1 MIASLAVTVGLLL
14 QAAGNGH
21 PARANRAPAPVR
33 IWRGDSTAYVT
44 LREPGNLLVMH
55 VDAIGRIQV
64 LFPAGPDDDT
74 GMLKNDTLVAIPLP
88 PAAEGNPATFIAV
101 RSRWPFEFAALR
113 EGSAWSYDDAL
124 LLQPTAGD
132 PLGALL
138 DIADRVTDGR
148 PYDYAEATYSRAGSL
163 VARGPVVPPQVCLS
177 CVRRGTA
184 VAEVSRGPI
193 QTSSVDCSNASLT
206 NSVCGVTNGN
216 ISITSAPA
224 PAPPAQVVYQPTPT
238 PVYVPYFVPI
248 VVDDGLPFVHHPP
261 RPQMPPAPSSLAQ
274 PSRGAA
280 FPNAPRLLVPS
291 SSDLRTLTS
300 RRH

>member
-14 QAAGNGH
+14 QAAGNRQL
-21 PARANRAPAPVR
+21 ARANPVPDPVR
-33 IWRGDSTAYVT
+33 IWRTDSTAYVT
-44 LREPGNLLVMH
+44 LRQPGNLLVMH

-64 LFPAGPDDDT
+64 LFPTGPDDDA
-74 GMLKNDTLVAIPLP
+74 GMLTNDTLVAIPLP

-113 EGSAWSYDDAL
+113 EGSAWNYYGAL

-148 PYDYAEATYSRAGSL
+148 PYDYAEATYSRAGTV

-177 CVRRGTA
+177 CVRRGPPA
-184 VAEVSRGPI
+184 VAVAAAA
-193 QTSSVDCSNASLT
+193 TNSVDCSNASLT
-206 NSVCGVTNGN
+206 NSFCGVNSGSVS
-216 ISITSAPA
+216 ISSAPEQSYQPPQQVA
-224 PAPPAQVVYQPTPT
+224 PAAVYVPYYVPIVVRGGRSRFDRPIQPAPPA
-238 PVYVPYFVPI
+238 
-248 VVDDGLPFVHHPP
+248 P
-261 RPQMPPAPSSLAQ
+261 RPSM
-274 PSRGAA
+274 GAA
-280 FPNAPRLLVPS
+280 FPIAPRLVVPS
-291 SSDLRTLTS
+291 SSELRTFTG